1 MPYDP
6 NIHHRRSLRLPEFD
20 YSEARAYFVT
30 LVTQGRENVFGEIV
44 AGMMKLNLLGEC
56 AAAVWKRLPGYFSV
70 HLDAWVVM
78 PNHLHAILVLQ
89 ETDHKSDRKVEHGAM
104 KGTQPGSLNSIIQN
118 FKSVSTR
125 RINVLRNSPGRPV
138 WQRDY
143 YEHIIRNEDNWARIT
158 DYIELN
164 PILWETDEENRPPM

>member
-89 ETDHKSDRKVEHGAM
+89 
-104 KGTQPGSLNSIIQN
+104 
-118 FKSVSTR
+118 
-125 RINVLRNSPGRPV
+125 
-138 WQRDY
+138 
-143 YEHIIRNEDNWARIT
+143 
-158 DYIELN
+158 
-164 PILWETDEENRPPM
+164 